1 MLLKEALA
9 RYRLILASAS
19 PRRRELLSQ
28 MGLSFEV
35 QPLSVRET
43 FPGHLRGS
51 AIADYLA
58 KHKADAYSNEL
69 GPNDILITADT
80 IVWHDNRL
88 LGKPAHAGEALS
100 MLRSLSGSWHEV
112 FTSVCVTGIRK
123 QLLSHERTR
132 VKFRDLNEEEMQYY
146 VAAFAPLDKAGAY
159 GIQEWIGL
167 VGIEEI
173 RGSYPNVVGL
183 PTHKVYDLL
192 RAMVP

>member
-19 PRRRELLSQ
+19 PRRNELLSQ

-35 QPLSVRET
+35 HPLAVKET
-43 FPGHLRGS
+43 FPDQLTGS
-51 AIADYLA
+51 AISDYLA
-58 KHKADAYSNEL
+58 KLKADAFINKL
-69 GPNDILITADT
+69 QANDLLITADT

-88 LGKPAHAGEALS
+88 LGKPAHASEALS
-100 MLRSLSGSWHEV
+100 MLRSLSGNWHEV
-112 FTSVCVTGIRK
+112 ITSVCVTGKQK
-123 QLLSHERTR
+123 QLLAHERTQ
-132 VKFRDLNEEEMQYY
+132 VKFRHLNEEEMRYY
-146 VAAFAPLDKAGAY
+146 IAAFTPLDKAGAY

-173 RGSYPNVVGL
+173 KGSYPNVVGL